1 MPRIK
6 VAAVQAATVPFD
18 AAAATARTIV
28 LIAEAA
34 ATGASLAV
42 FPEAFIGGYPKG
54 LDFGCAIG
62 RRTPEGRAD
71 FARYARGAI
80 AVPGPE
86 VELLAAACA
95 QHNIHAVIGVIERDG
110 GTLYCTALYFSPG
123 GLSGLHR
130 KVMPTGSERLVWG
143 FGDGSSLTVVDTPFG
158 KLGGAICW
166 EHYMPLMRAAYYAKG
181 VQIWAA
187 PTADDRES
195 WIATMR
201 HVAMEGRCFVI
212 GACQVMRRSDFP
224 DDYASRIEAGP
235 DEWMMHGRSVIV
247 GPLGEILAG
256 PLVDE
261 EGILTAEIDVDDLIG
276 AKLDFDPVGHYARPD
291 LFRLTVDESVRR
303 PVSSLRDPAA
313 MGTPAREGSQT
324 GD

>member
-1 MPRIK
+1 MTKVK

-18 AAAATARTIV
+18 AAAATARTV
-28 LIAEAA
+28 DLIAEAA
-34 ATGASLAV
+34 STGASLAV

-54 LDFGCAIG
+54 LDFGCSIG

-71 FARYARGAI
+71 FARYVRGAI
-80 AVPGPE
+80 TVPGPE
-86 VELLAAACA
+86 TETLSAACA
-95 QHNIHAVIGVIERDG
+95 RHGIHAVVGVIERDG
-110 GTLYCTALYFSPG
+110 GTLYCTVLYLSPDG
-123 GLSGLHR
+123 QMGKHR

-143 FGDGSSLTVVDTPFG
+143 FGDGSTLTVMDTPFG
-158 KLGGAICW
+158 RVGGAICW

-181 VQIWAA
+181 VQLWAA

-224 DDYASRIEAGP
+224 ADYASRIDAGP

-256 PLVDE
+256 PLVDA
-261 EGILTAEIDVDDLIG
+261 EGILTAEVDVEDLVG

-291 LFRLTVDESVRR
+291 LFSMRVDETPRA
-303 PVSSLRDPAA
+303 PVA
-313 MGTPAREGSQT
+313 TVREGALPERNEKIEEAA
-324 GD
+324 

>member
-1 MPRIK
+1 MKTVK

-18 AAAATARTIV
+18 AAGATARAV
-28 LIAEAA
+28 ALVAEVAA
-34 ATGASLAV
+34 AGAELAV

-54 LDFGCAIG
+54 LDFGCSIG

-71 FARYARGAI
+71 FARYVKGAI
-80 AVPGPE
+80 TVPGPE
-86 VELLAAACA
+86 VDRLVLACA
-95 QHNIHAVIGVIERDG
+95 EHAVHVVIGVIERDG
-110 GTLYCTALYFSPG
+110 GTLYCTALYLSPE
-123 GLSGLHR
+123 GLLGKHR

-143 FGDGSSLTVVDTPFG
+143 FGDGSTLTVVDTPHG
-158 KLGGAICW
+158 RLGGAICW

-224 DDYASRIEAGP
+224 ADYASRIEAGP

-247 GPLGEILAG
+247 GPLGEVLAG

-261 EGILTAEIDVDDLIG
+261 EGILTAEIDLDDLLG
-276 AKLDFDPVGHYARPD
+276 ARLDFDPVGHYARPD
-291 LFRLTVDESVRR
+291 LFSLHVDERSQS
-303 PVSSLRDPAA
+303 PVITVEAERSDERC
-313 MGTPAREGSQT
+313 
-324 GD
+324 

>member
-1 MPRIK
+1 MTKVK

-18 AAAATARTIV
+18 AAAATARTV
-28 LIAEAA
+28 DLIAEAA
-34 ATGASLAV
+34 STGASLAV

-54 LDFGCAIG
+54 LDFGCSIG
-62 RRTPEGRAD
+62 RRTAEGRAD
-71 FARYARGAI
+71 FARYVRGAI
-80 AVPGPE
+80 TVPGPE
-86 VELLAAACA
+86 TETLSAACA
-95 QHNIHAVIGVIERDG
+95 RHGIHAVVGVIERDG
-110 GTLYCTALYFSPG
+110 GTLYCTVLYLSPDG
-123 GLSGLHR
+123 RMGKHR

-143 FGDGSSLTVVDTPFG
+143 FGDGSTLTVMDTPFG
-158 KLGGAICW
+158 RVGGAICW

-181 VQIWAA
+181 VQLWAA

-224 DDYASRIEAGP
+224 ADYASRIDAGP

-256 PLVDE
+256 PLVDA
-261 EGILTAEIDVDDLIG
+261 EGILTAEVDVEDLVG

-291 LFRLTVDESVRR
+291 LFSMRVDETPRAPVATVRETALPDR
-303 PVSSLRDPAA
+303 NEKIEEAA
-313 MGTPAREGSQT
+313 
-324 GD
+324 

>member
-1 MPRIK
+1 MTKVK

-18 AAAATARTIV
+18 AAAATARTV
-28 LIAEAA
+28 DLIAEAA

-54 LDFGCAIG
+54 LDFGCSIG
-62 RRTPEGRAD
+62 RRTAEGRAD
-71 FARYARGAI
+71 FARYVRGAI
-80 AVPGPE
+80 TVPGPE
-86 VELLAAACA
+86 TETLSAACA
-95 QHNIHAVIGVIERDG
+95 RHGIHAVVGVIERDG
-110 GTLYCTALYFSPG
+110 GTLYCTVLYLSPDG
-123 GLSGLHR
+123 RMGKHR

-143 FGDGSSLTVVDTPFG
+143 FGDGSTLTVMDTPFG
-158 KLGGAICW
+158 RVGGAICW

-181 VQIWAA
+181 VQLWAA

-224 DDYASRIEAGP
+224 EDYASRIDAGP

-256 PLVDE
+256 PLVDA
-261 EGILTAEIDVDDLIG
+261 EGILTAEVDVEDLVG

-291 LFRLTVDESVRR
+291 LFSMRVDETPRAPVATVRE
-303 PVSSLRDPAA
+303 AA
-313 MGTPAREGSQT
+313 VPERNETVEEAA
-324 GD
+324 

>member
-1 MPRIK
+1 MTRIK
-6 VAAVQAATVPFD
+6 VAAVQAATIPFD
-18 AAAATARTIV
+18 AEAATARTV
-28 LIAEAA
+28 TLIAEAA
-34 ATGASLAV
+34 AAGARLAV

-54 LDFGCAIG
+54 LDFGCSIG

-86 VELLAAACA
+86 VDQLAAACA
-95 QHNIHAVIGVIERDG
+95 EHDMHAVVGVIEREG
-110 GTLYCTALYFSPG
+110 GTLYCTVLYLAPG
-123 GLSGLHR
+123 KLLGKHR

-143 FGDGSSLTVVDTPFG
+143 FGDGSTLTVVDTPYG

-201 HVAMEGRCFVI
+201 HVAMEGRCFVV

-224 DDYASRIEAGP
+224 EDYASRIEAAP

-261 EGILTAEIDVDDLIG
+261 EGILTAEIDVEDLFG

-291 LFRLTVDESVRR
+291 LFSLHVDER
-303 PVSSLRDPAA
+303 PQAPVVVTA
-313 MGTPAREGSQT
+313 G
-324 GD
+324 